1 MPPPA
6 ATSQGETNAYT
17 PITAVTEDISN
28 SKQDN
33 LPVVVVGSSDAAS
46 RSTPNRRQRPSAA
59 LSSNLPSSRS
69 TVAKSWNTTQNQA
82 NNNNKLPTHHWC
94 KHWWNTS
101 NHHASSKSRNSSSRA
116 VWAGRILFVS
126 VLCTVA
132 FLLGFLAYQLLT
144 EDEASLAETQF
155 RSISQRALVAARAG
169 LLARYWAG
177 VTLAG
182 FVSELYPSAS
192 QWPFVEWEGFE
203 QVVHN
208 MLQTSHGH
216 DMGFVPFVTP
226 AQLSEFEAFA
236 QKTYQ
241 KLGFPNTTGVTE
253 AGFGVWARNMTVT
266 PPTPYHDTTA
276 ETPYSSSYEI
286 LAPIFRTDE
295 GYHPVLLFNPHS
307 QKFTGDAIDRLLA
320 CSEKRRA
327 KYENDL
333 EDLQLEATQNSSTH
347 TPSTTIPPNQCG
359 VITDIFHNV
368 KLGGKWS
375 VANFLPIYPLQDPL
389 TVVGYIPSI
398 FIVHELLENVF
409 AEGVSGVDAVFES
422 DARSVSYTIV
432 NGVAQDVGEG
442 QIFDPKYENQRQCIE
457 MIDPT
462 LHTDDGLPPKS
473 FKFCLSPNDDFY
485 EVYQTENPVVATMV
499 VVMSIVVTIFVFLVY
514 DFFVR
519 REFHANGELLE
530 ARRQFMRFVSHEVRT
545 PLNAVSMGLDLM
557 QSEVAQALG
566 FDTAT
571 CFRASHEYDENHL
584 HNNITLDSMEK
595 GRDEAAPLVLFQQL
609 SNPPMSHNKPSEK
622 VGDDVKAGSKIPIP
636 PMESD
641 SATTIDSTISPQIA
655 REWFQLTQEIQGNAQ
670 GAVDILNDLLNYD
683 KIEQGTLHLGLD
695 VLSVWTLLETAILEF
710 KLPASS
716 KQVQL
721 SVSFGQE
728 ELHAQNQVPVVP
740 RARDLPSDIRH
751 LKVIGD
757 SVRLTQV
764 LRNLMSNALKF
775 TSKGGSVKVEA
786 RYLPPSGVRQSRRL
800 LFTAPHE
807 RTIELQK
814 GRAVTGIEHGQIQV
828 KVTDTG
834 AGMSQDEL
842 ARLFQDGVQFNANEL
857 QAGGGSGLGL
867 YIAKGI
873 VEQHEGYLTASSEGI
888 GHGTCFRMVL
898 PLWSLSSETSMSEG
912 SSSEKADLEAV
923 RLSDHWDSAQAKE
936 NARPSRDST
945 SKAPSGS
952 TAALSPSKHTPS
964 LHVLVV
970 DDVKSNRKL
979 LKRLLENNGHQCGE
993 AEDGSVAVQRVK
1005 EAALSG
1011 HPFNCILLDYE
1022 MPVLNGPDGT

>member
-1 MPPPA
+1 MESADPSKTMPPP
-6 ATSQGETNAYT
+6 TTLQGEAK
-17 PITAVTEDISN
+17 DC
-28 SKQDN
+28 
-33 LPVVVVGSSDAAS
+33 
-46 RSTPNRRQRPSAA
+46 QRPPSA
-59 LSSNLPSSRS
+59 LSSNLPSNRS
-69 TVAKSWNTTQNQA
+69 IASSVAKSSTAQA
-82 NNNNKLPTHHWC
+82 NSKLPKHHWC
-94 KHWWNTS
+94 KHWGNTS
-101 NHHASSKSRNSSSRA
+101 HRSNSKSRNSSSRA
-116 VWAGRILFVS
+116 VWAGRILFVC

-132 FLLGFLAYQLLT
+132 FLLGFLAYRLLT
-144 EDEASLAETQF
+144 QDEASLAETQF

-169 LLARYWAG
+169 LLARRWAG
-177 VTLAG
+177 VTLAS
-182 FVSELYPSAS
+182 FVSELYPSAT

-203 QVVHN
+203 QVVN
-208 MLQTSHGH
+208 SMLQTSHGH

-226 AQLSEFEAFA
+226 AQLPEFESFA

-241 KLGFPNTTGVTE
+241 KLGFPNNTGVTE
-253 AGFGVWARNMTVT
+253 AGFGVWAHNKTVT
-266 PPTPYHDTTA
+266 PPVPYHDTTA
-276 ETPYSSSYEI
+276 ETPYNSSYEI

-307 QKFTGDAIDRLLA
+307 QKFTGDAIDRLLT
-320 CSEKRRA
+320 CSDMRRA
-327 KYENDL
+327 KYQDALDDL
-333 EDLQLEATQNSSTH
+333 EVEATNSSTY
-347 TPSTTIPPNQCG
+347 TLLTVMPPNQCG
-359 VITDIFHNV
+359 AITDIFHNI

-409 AEGVSGVDAVFES
+409 SEGVSGIDAVFES

-432 NGVAQDVGEG
+432 NGVAKDVGEG
-442 QIFDPKYENQRQCIE
+442 QIFDRKYENQRQCIQ
-457 MIDPT
+457 MIDSD
-462 LHTDDGLPPKS
+462 LQTDDGLPPKS
-473 FKFCLSPNDDFY
+473 FKFCVSPNDDFY
-485 EVYQTENPVVATMV
+485 EVYQTENPTVATIV
-499 VVMSIVVTIFVFLVY
+499 VVLSIVVTIFVFLVY

-519 REFHANGELLE
+519 REFHAKGELLE

-571 CFRASHEYDENHL
+571 CFQVSHEYDEKHL
-584 HNNITLDSMEK
+584 QSNVNLDSMEK
-595 GRDEAAPLVLFQQL
+595 GHDETAPLVLFQQL
-609 SNPPMSHNKPSEK
+609 SKPHMSHKPGGK
-622 VGDDVKAGSKIPIP
+622 VGVDTQAGSKNPVVP
-636 PMESD
+636 VS
-641 SATTIDSTISPQIA
+641 SASPSSTTTINSTISPQKA

-683 KIEQGTLHLGLD
+683 KIEQGTLNLGLD

-721 SVSFGQE
+721 SVSFTQE
-728 ELHAQNQVPVVP
+728 ELHAQNQPPAVP
-740 RARDLPSDIRH
+740 RARNLPSDIRN

-775 TSKGGSVKVEA
+775 TSEGGSVEVEA
-786 RYLPPSGVRQSRRL
+786 RYLPPFKVHESHGL
-800 LFTAPHE
+800 LFKTSRE

-814 GRAVTGIEHGQIQV
+814 GRSVTGTEQGQIQV

-834 AGMSQDEL
+834 AGMSQDQL
-842 ARLFQDGVQFNANEL
+842 ARLFQDGVQFNVNEL

-873 VEQHEGYLTASSEGI
+873 VEQHEGHLTASSDGI
-888 GHGTCFRMVL
+888 GHGTCFTMVL
-898 PLWSLSSETSMSEG
+898 PLWSLSSERSMSEG
-912 SSSEKADLEAV
+912 SSDKADLEAV
-923 RLSDHWDSAQAKE
+923 RSFDKCGSPEAKQRAQLSGDVIA
-936 NARPSRDST
+936 N
-945 SKAPSGS
+945 APSAP
-952 TAALSPSKHTPS
+952 TVMLSPSKNTPS

-979 LKRLLENNGHQCGE
+979 LMRLLENNGHKCSE
-993 AEDGSVAVQRVK
+993 AEDGSVAVQMVK

-1011 HPFNCILLDYE
+1011 HAYNCILLDYE
-1022 MPVLNGPDGT
+1022 MPILNGPDGKTTLLTV